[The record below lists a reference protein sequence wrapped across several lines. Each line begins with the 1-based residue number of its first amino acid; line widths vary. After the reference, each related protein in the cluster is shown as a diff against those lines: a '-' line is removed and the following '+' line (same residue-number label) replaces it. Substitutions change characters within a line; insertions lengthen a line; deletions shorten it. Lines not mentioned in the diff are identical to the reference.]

1 MRKSNALGAIS
12 INEMYAEIKR
22 RSRQL
27 VKLHKRRKTLVK
39 QLRATEAA
47 ISRLGGEERAA
58 ALQAAGGSGR
68 RFKNKLTLADAIAK
82 VLRKDKPT
90 RVADILSGVQKIGYR
105 SASKTFRTIIFQT
118 LAKDNRFKQAG
129 RGLYMLRS

>member
-1 MRKSNALGAIS
+1 MRKSKTLSAIS
-12 INEMYAEIKR
+12 LNDMYAEIKR

-27 VKLHKRRKTLVK
+27 AKLHRRRKTLSR
-39 QLRATEAA
+39 QLKVTDAA
-47 ISRLGGEERAA
+47 ISRLGGEAQAASLRAA
-58 ALQAAGGSGR
+58 GSNGS
-68 RFKNKLTLADAIAK
+68 RFKNKLTLADAIFK

-118 LAKDNRFKQAG
+118 LAKDKRFKQAG
-129 RGLYMLRS
+129 RGLYILR

>member
-1 MRKSNALGAIS
+1 MRKNNTLSAVSLDA
-12 INEMYAEIKR
+12 MYAEIKR

-27 VKLHKRRKTLVK
+27 TKLHKRRKTLVK
-39 QLRATEAA
+39 QLKVTDLA
-47 ISRLGGEERAA
+47 ISRLGGEEQSAIARAA
-58 ALQAAGGSGR
+58 KGAGV
-68 RFKNKLTLADAIAK
+68 RFKNKITLADAIFK

-90 RVADILSGVQKIGYR
+90 RVADIVSGVKKIGYR

-129 RGLYMLRS
+129 RGLYLLR